1 MFPQIWC
8 LCYQEE
14 YPFYEMKNLEE
25 HFHAQI
31 LIQFFTCDL
40 EHMDIEM
47 CQMVFRVK
55 LKI

>member
-1 MFPQIWC
+1 
-8 LCYQEE
+8 
-14 YPFYEMKNLEE
+14 MKNLDE

-47 CQMVFRVK
+47 CQNGV
-55 LKI
+55 